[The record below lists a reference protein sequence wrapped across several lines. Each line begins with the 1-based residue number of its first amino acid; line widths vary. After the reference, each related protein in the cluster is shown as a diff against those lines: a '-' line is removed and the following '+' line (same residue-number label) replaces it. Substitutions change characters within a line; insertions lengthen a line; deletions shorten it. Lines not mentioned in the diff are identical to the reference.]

1 MASTPSHLQIFIMV
15 VVWCGMKL
23 QLLYQHWN
31 FNGPLLRHFVVMVV
45 ICIIDILDF

>member
-1 MASTPSHLQIFIMV
+1 MAFTPSHLQIFIIV
-15 VVWCGMKL
+15 GVWCVMSL

-31 FNGPLLRHFVVMVV
+31 INGPLLRYFVVMVV